1 MPPKKKGNS
10 KKKGEGKRDGEEQ
23 KNDAKKTEREILMS
37 EKCVDDFV
45 FFRFTISSFLSK
57 RSIILRLKA
66 DTFCL
71 KHRCFISL

>member
-37 EKCVDDFV
+37 EKCVDDFTFSFV
-45 FFRFTISSFLSK
+45 SRFHLFSLKGPSFYGLKRILSV
-57 RSIILRLKA
+57 
-66 DTFCL
+66 
-71 KHRCFISL
+71 